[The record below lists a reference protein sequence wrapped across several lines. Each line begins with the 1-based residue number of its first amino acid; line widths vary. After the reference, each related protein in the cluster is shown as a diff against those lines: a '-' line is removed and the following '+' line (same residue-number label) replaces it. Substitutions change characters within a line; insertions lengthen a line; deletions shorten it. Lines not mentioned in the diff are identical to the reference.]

1 MGPVDLPFLTTRART
16 DGQLDIAKAS
26 VAANR
31 IIDMRGRDNVD
42 GKLISL
48 DTGDIGDD
56 DMGVRIQFQDVW
68 FRYPTRD
75 VPVLNG
81 LSLTVSGV

>member
-1 MGPVDLPFLTTRART
+1 
-16 DGQLDIAKAS
+16 
-26 VAANR
+26 
-31 IIDMRGRDNVD
+31 MRGRDHYN

-48 DTGDIGDD
+48 DLGDLGDD
-56 DMGVRIQFQDVW
+56 DMGVRIQFQNVW

-81 LSLTVSGV
+81 LNINVSAFGLLAVITC